1 MEEAGAGE
9 MKAVFSDSWLVVSV
23 GAGRPDQRP
32 EAKNEPG
39 KICTSAE
46 TARGVFEKK
55 GRSKEGMKILPFIPK
70 GPAPETGRGSLS
82 LRTGGS
88 WLLLQ

>member
-32 EAKNEPG
+32 EAKIEPG

-55 GRSKEGMKILPFIPK
+55 RGSKEGVMMVR
-70 GPAPETGRGSLS
+70 A
-82 LRTGGS
+82 
-88 WLLLQ
+88 